1 VNWFKKTK
9 IAPKPA
15 EYQCQLDLDVF
26 TAELVETGGDD
37 KIESYLEWN
46 DTVKVYY
53 KGVFIGEHTWNLYFG
68 REWTKAVGGDVQIA
82 AEIERFATHW
92 KSAREARAIAKVNAA
107 NEKRSRDVR
116 AAIGMDLE

>member
-15 EYQCQLDLDVF
+15 EYQCQLDLDGF
-26 TAELVETGGDD
+26 TAELFEDRPSLDD
-37 KIESYLEWN
+37 DGHMWQ
-46 DTVKVYY
+46 DRVKVYY
-53 KGVFIGEHTWNLYFG
+53 NGVFIGEHIWNLHFELE
-68 REWTKAVGGDVQIA
+68 RTKAVGFDAQIA
-82 AEIERFATHW
+82 AEIKRFATHW
-92 KSAREARAIAKVNAA
+92 KNARESRAIAKVNAA